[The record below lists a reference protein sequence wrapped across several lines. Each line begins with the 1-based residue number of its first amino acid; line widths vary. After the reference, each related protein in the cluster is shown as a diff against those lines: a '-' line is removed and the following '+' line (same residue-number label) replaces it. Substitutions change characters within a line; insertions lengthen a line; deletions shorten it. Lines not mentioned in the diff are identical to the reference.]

1 MVNEI
6 LMDAFHDE
14 LEKIAGLPRA
24 VQQGGGGYI
33 GRLMREK
40 AAPGKEIAREMAGYR
55 KDLDRHFRRKIPGR
69 HLNPAEP
76 LPKSDAYNRYRTRNQ
91 PDPQLGDN
99 LVSEVDLR
107 KMNLKNVLV
116 ESGID
121 RLGGFARSKRNL
133 AGLGDPKVTRL
144 RPEFSDGARRKG
156 KVTTFPTSRSAAVPK
171 PSRRERIKALR
182 QQIDD
187 RDRQFTDD
195 LFVDIDDIF

>member
-6 LMDAFHDE
+6 LMGAFHDE

-24 VQQGGGGYI
+24 VRQGGGGYI

-40 AAPGKEIAREMAGYR
+40 STPGKEIAREMAGYR
-55 KDLDRHFRRKIPGR
+55 KDLDRHFRRKVPGR
-69 HLNPAEP
+69 HLNPAMP
-76 LPKSDAYNRYRTRNQ
+76 LPKTNAYDRYMTRNQ

-107 KMNLKNVLV
+107 KMNLENALV

-121 RLGGFARSKRNL
+121 RLGSFTRSKRNL
-133 AGLGDPKVTRL
+133 AGLGNPKVTRL
-144 RPEFSDGARRKG
+144 RPEFSDGERRKG
-156 KVTTFPTSRSAAVPK
+156 KVVPFPTSRSVAPPK

-182 QQIDD
+182 QKIDD

-195 LFVDIDDIF
+195 LFADIDDLF